1 MDNKLISIKIN
12 GKIIR
17 GYLIDRIHLKTSTST
32 RNIYYI
38 YTENGLYKIGD
49 FYTLEGHSIEYKKI
63 GDYQIPKLD
72 DILNPQPIFIL

>member
-1 MDNKLISIKIN
+1 MDNRIITIKIN
-12 GKIIR
+12 GEVLR

-49 FYTLEGHSIEYKKI
+49 FYTLDGHSIEYKKI
-63 GDYQIPKLD
+63 GNYHIQTLD